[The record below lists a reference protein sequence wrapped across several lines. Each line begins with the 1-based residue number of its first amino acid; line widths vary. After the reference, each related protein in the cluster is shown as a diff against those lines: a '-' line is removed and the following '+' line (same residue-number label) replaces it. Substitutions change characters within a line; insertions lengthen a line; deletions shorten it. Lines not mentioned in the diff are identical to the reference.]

1 MWIKN
6 VKLEKGF
13 YKEQGLI
20 TSTITELVDL
30 YIEDG
35 KIVKIEKS
43 GKAEGKALDAKGYLA
58 LPTLKD
64 NHVHL
69 DKGHFGGPW
78 KAVIPMNSVAER
90 IQEEEEFLED
100 FLEDTPKKA
109 QALIDLITGFGA
121 TYLQVQVNIDP
132 VIGLENYHL
141 VREVLE

>member
-13 YKEQGLI
+13 YKENGLI
-20 TSTITELVDL
+20 TSTITELADL

-64 NHVHL
+64 NPE
-69 DKGHFGGPW
+69 KMKSAQKRYW
-78 KAVIPMNSVAER
+78 ER
-90 IQEEEEFLED
+90 QAKKQEGKEE
-100 FLEDTPKKA
+100 TT
-109 QALIDLITGFGA
+109 I
-121 TYLQVQVNIDP
+121 
-132 VIGLENYHL
+132 
-141 VREVLE
+141 